1 MRVFFQQMALSSAA
15 NFCRRFGTGLRAG
28 ADLMQLLRS
37 ESQHGPARQREAM
50 RTLAD
55 QAAQGES
62 LSSAME
68 TRKSFFPRLLISMTR
83 VGEATG
89 RLERTLL
96 ALAEHYEQQR
106 QLRRTFL
113 MAIGWPAF
121 QLIAALGVL
130 SLLIYLLGI
139 LSPATGGEMTDILGL
154 GLRGGRGV
162 LIFWS
167 YILVVVALVATVYWA
182 FTRNLGGLQNLV
194 PLLYMIPKLGAAIQ
208 TITLARFSWTLSL
221 ALDAGLDPIRAVTL
235 ALDSTDSDY
244 YRSATDDAEKAIR
257 HGETLAGA
265 LRATDLFP
273 DDFLTQIE
281 VAELSGTDAES
292 IDSLAREY
300 DQRAKTAMKAMAG
313 FASGAIWLGVIAFM
327 IFFILRLLLNVVGM
341 YRSALGG

>member
-1 MRVFFQQMALSSAA
+1 MGLSQAA

-37 ESQHGPARQREAM
+37 ESRHGPARQREAM
-50 RTLAD
+50 RALAEG
-55 QAAQGES
+55 ASQGEA
-62 LSSAME
+62 LSTVMQ
-68 TRKSFFPRLLISMTR
+68 TRRAFFPRLLISMTR

-106 QLRRTFL
+106 GLRRSFFT
-113 MAIGWPAF
+113 AIAWPAL
-121 QLIAALGVL
+121 QLGMALAVL
-130 SLLIYLLGI
+130 SLLIYLLGV
-139 LSPATGGEMTDILGL
+139 LTPATGGEMNDILGF

-162 LIFWS
+162 LIFWG
-167 YILVVVALVATVYWA
+167 YVLAVVATIAAAWWA
-182 FTRNLGGLQNLV
+182 FSRNLGGVQNLI
-194 PLLYMIPKLGAAIQ
+194 PLLYMVPKLGEAIQ

-221 ALDAGLDPIRAVTL
+221 ALDSGLDPIRAIAL

-244 YRSATDDAEKAIR
+244 YRAATSEAEGAIR

-265 LRATDLFP
+265 LRTTDLFP
-273 DDFLTQIE
+273 DDFLTHIE

-300 DQRAKTAMKAMAG
+300 DQRAKLAMKTLAG
-313 FASGAIWLGVIAFM
+313 LASAAIWIAVIAFLL
-327 IFFILRLLLNVVGM
+327 FFIIRLLMNVVGM
-341 YRSALGG
+341 YRSALGA